1 MNVICSSA
9 QVSDHN
15 LKPVKGKII
24 LLNGTSSAGKSTL
37 CKALKTVLNEPFWY
51 MASDQFI
58 EIGMAPTRKNKGGKF
73 DWGDLRPTFFD
84 GFHHVLPAFAGA
96 GNNLIVEHIVEVESW
111 LDDLLR
117 LLHGFDVFFVG
128 VHCPLEELEKRER
141 ERGDRKIGEARYHL
155 KTHDYCQYDFEV
167 DSRKP
172 AADNAE
178 QIVKAW
184 HERTKPSIFEQM
196 YLAKLSNT
204 HPSV

>member
-37 CKALKTVLNEPFWY
+37 CKALKTALSEPFWY

-58 EIGMAPTRKNKGGKF
+58 EVGMAPTREDEGGAF
-73 DWGDLRPTFFD
+73 DWEALRPNFFD
-84 GFHHVLPAFAGA
+84 GFHRVLPVFAGA
-96 GNNLIVEHIVEVESW
+96 GNNLIVEHIVEAESW

-128 VHCPLEELEKRER
+128 VHCPLVELEKRER
-141 ERGDRKIGEARYHL
+141 ERGNRQVGEARYHL
-155 KTHDYCQYDFEV
+155 KTHDYCQYDFEA

-178 QIVKAW
+178 QIIRAW
-184 HERTKPSIFEQM
+184 RRRMSPSAFEQM
-196 YLAKLSNT
+196 YQSKFGFT
-204 HPSV
+204 HPSI